1 MKNKDRYNLSEL
13 TISKDSLFGV
23 PILRVYQG
31 RDLKTRKEIATIRRY
46 GDKRVDSIL
55 DWLEQDYSPLDEKE
69 KEYLSAV
76 IKPFRNRVIF
86 IRKTYLESMG
96 EERIEIVI
104 EVNNCFHHYMMLP
117 PFEKGTMYQG
127 MELDKEY
134 TIEDLGL

>member
-13 TISKDSLFGV
+13 TVSKDSLV

-31 RDLKTRKEIATIRRY
+31 RDLETRKEIATMQY
-46 GDKRVDSIL
+46 GDERVDSIL

-76 IKPFRNRVIF
+76 IKPWRKSVKFVMKKRSCDREYQF
-86 IRKTYLESMG
+86 IYIAYKDADGNYDEL
-96 EERIEIVI
+96 VFPLFKP
-104 EVNNCFHHYMMLP
+104 N
-117 PFEKGTMYQG
+117 TMYKG

-134 TIEDLGL
+134 SLEELGL